1 MKIMNSFKQIIE
13 STDSSSGRAFDLI
26 IQFLIVVSLISFSIE
41 TIPGLTDTQ
50 LSVLRHIEIFC
61 VLVFT
66 VEYISRI
73 VVASN
78 RIKFIFSFFGII
90 DLLAILPFYLT
101 TGLDL
106 RVVRAFRFLRLF
118 RILKLARYSKAV
130 DRFHM
135 ALRLAKE
142 ELVLFLAASTVVL
155 YLAAV
160 GIYYFENSAQPETFK
175 SVFHSL
181 WWSVVTLTTVGYGD
195 MFPVT
200 TGGKIFTFVVLLV
213 GLGLVSV
220 PAGLVASSLSR
231 ARELESQ
238 EK

>member
-13 STDSSSGRAFDLI
+13 STDSSAGRAFDLI

-61 VLVFT
+61 VVVFT

-73 VVASN
+73 IVASN

-142 ELVLFLAASTVVL
+142 ELVLFLAASSVVL